1 MTAAALLAL
10 AGLTGE
16 AAMGAASAAS
26 AANEQAEAEE
36 SASRDPADAAHR
48 GKAFW
53 EDDGLPPVSEE
64 QKASRTAVSSGQR
77 AEVKSLTTATSQLF
91 ANPDGTF
98 TVEASTEPERVRKG
112 EAWVPVDT
120 TLIERKDGSLAPRAG
135 EDIELSGGGT
145 REPLARLAANGKEF
159 AVSAPW
165 DLPKPTVQGST
176 AVYSSVL
183 PDVDLAVTVTSDGF
197 TYHLVVHSRK
207 AAANTELKSVKFP
220 VTAKGLSSRATSE
233 GSAAFVDSGGR
244 PVVHSGAALMW
255 DSAAAP
261 ATPAFQALSKV
272 SRSSVVTGATTDALS
287 AGAGS
292 RTEVMDVTIADD
304 ALTVVPD
311 QQFLADEK
319 RVYPV
324 VLDPPAVKATLTS
337 WTTVW
342 SDSPKTSF
350 WKTSHALGVGY
361 DAYVDNK
368 KARSFFQF
376 DTRKVSGKKIINA
389 TFTAYEIWSA
399 NCDKRNVELWRTG
412 QIYGST
418 TWSEQPSWKSEA
430 DTVSAAKGHSSS
442 CPDGDV
448 EFDATSAVAYTAK
461 AKATLTTLGLRASES
476 DPIAWK
482 QFMSPTDKDA
492 TSSKKPRLSITYVS
506 VPTAKPSSVK
516 MSDPKVSCSASG
528 SPAMIRDATPRL
540 TATPTSA
547 DGSNATVRPNFE
559 LYKDGSATATT
570 LKPSAWTASGTAG
583 TVVTS
588 SLAENTTYRFR
599 ARTEYKY
606 SYGGKTD
613 YLYGP
618 WSSSCYFR
626 ADTHGPA
633 APTISS
639 SVYTECVGDTCEG
652 DAQDGSV
659 GMTGTFL
666 IKGSSDVRRYD
677 WWLNGVKAGS
687 KTFTVNM
694 PVHDIKVTPD
704 KRLTNTLR
712 VQTFDAAG
720 NAGST
725 TDYLFNVA
733 RAADPVGVWKFDESS
748 GTTSANA
755 AGDSNALRLSKAAW
769 TAKARH
775 GAGFKADG
783 TATAA
788 TSGPVVDTTKS
799 FAVSAWAK
807 LDSKSSTATVLNQ
820 NGAKVGAFQ
829 LYYSSAYDRWVF
841 NRYDQDSNTESTAIH
856 RAMSSKPGVAGA
868 WTHLLGVQDLQKKEL
883 RLYVNG
889 HLEDTTGFSNAWA
902 GNGAFEIGRFTS
914 SDGPS
919 SPFTGDIDQVQAYN
933 RVVFPDELWALANIE
948 NPDTGHPQAQLLA
961 DWSLDE
967 TSGTTAADG
976 SGRGNQLSL
985 KPGAAF
991 TATDDPAHGNVV
1003 ELDTAAEGHATAGVE
1018 LDNSGSFT
1026 VAGWVNLA
1034 AQSKLDDT
1042 TVAHSPTLF
1051 AHPGAKRNAFRLWYR
1066 QEAGQN
1072 VGDWN
1077 FGVFGTDVLGGP
1089 AYEAASDEVNPPD
1102 GWVHVVGVYDSAGQS
1117 AKLYVT
1123 GERQG
1128 DEEGVL
1134 VKDTFQPT
1142 GPLMMGRARRHDTGE
1157 FGNLLPGQFD
1167 DLRVYAGVLS
1177 EAEITQLATVDEP
1190 PVPIE

>member
-1 MTAAALLAL
+1 MTVAALLAL
-10 AGLTGE
+10 AGVTCE
-16 AAMGAASAAS
+16 AAMSPASAADVGS
-26 AANEQAEAEE
+26 ERAEAAEG
-36 SASRDPADAAHR
+36 ASRDPADAAHR

-53 EDDGLPPVSEE
+53 EDDGLPPESEE
-64 QKASRTAVSSGQR
+64 QKASRAAVSSGKR

-98 TVEASTEPERVRKG
+98 TVEASAEPERIRKG
-112 EAWVPVDT
+112 GDWVPVDT
-120 TLIERKDGSLAPRAG
+120 SLVKRADGSLAPRAG
-135 EDIELSGGGT
+135 EDIELSGGGKDK
-145 REPLARLAANGKEF
+145 PLARVAVNGKEF
-159 AVSAPW
+159 AVSSPW
-165 DLPKPTVQGST
+165 KLPEPSVQGST
-176 AVYSSVL
+176 AVYASVL
-183 PDVDLAVTVTSDGF
+183 PDVDLAVTVSSDGF
-197 TYHLVVHSRK
+197 TYHLVVHSRE
-207 AAANTELKSVKFP
+207 AAANAELKSVKFP
-220 VTAKGLSSRATSE
+220 VTTKGLSSRATSE
-233 GSAAFVDSGGR
+233 GSAAFVDAGGR
-244 PVVHSGAALMW
+244 PVVNSGAALMW

-261 ATPAFQALSKV
+261 TPASPAKV
-272 SRSSVVTGATTDALS
+272 ARSSAVTPTADALS

-311 QQFLADEK
+311 QQFLTDEK
-319 RVYPV
+319 RVFPV

-342 SDSPKTSF
+342 SDSPGTSF

-368 KARSFFQF
+368 KARSLFQF
-376 DTRKVSGKKIINA
+376 DTRKVAGKKILNA

-399 NCDKRNVELWRTG
+399 NCDKRDVELWRTG
-412 QIYGST
+412 QIYSST
-418 TWSEQPSWKSEA
+418 TWKNQPSWKSEV
-430 DTVSAAKGHSSS
+430 DTVSAAKGHSSA
-442 CPDGDV
+442 CRDGDV
-448 EFDATSAVAYTAK
+448 EFDATPAVAYTAK

-492 TSSKKPRLSITYVS
+492 TSTKKPRLSITYVS
-506 VPTAKPSSVK
+506 VPNAKPSSVK
-516 MSDPKVSCSASG
+516 MSDPKVSCSASS
-528 SPAMIRDATPRL
+528 SPALIRDVTPRL

-547 DGSNATVRPNFE
+547 DKSNATLRPNFE
-559 LYKDGSATATT
+559 LYKDGSSTATV
-570 LKPSAWTASGTAG
+570 LKPSTWTASGTAG

-606 SYGGKTD
+606 TYGGKTD
-613 YLYGP
+613 SLYGP

-633 APTISS
+633 APTVSS

-659 GMTGTFL
+659 GMTGTFR
-666 IKGSSDVRRYD
+666 IMGSSDVRRYD

-687 KTFTVNM
+687 KTFAVNI
-694 PVHDIKVTPD
+694 PVTTIDVTPD

-720 NAGST
+720 NAGNT

-733 RAADPVGVWKFDESS
+733 KAADPVGVWKFDENS
-748 GTTSANA
+748 GTTAANSAA
-755 AGDSNALRLSKAAW
+755 DGKALELSKAAW
-769 TAKARH
+769 TAKARS
-775 GAGFKADG
+775 GGGFKANG
-783 TATAA
+783 TAAA
-788 TSGPVVDTTKS
+788 VAPGPVVDTTKS

-807 LDSKSSTATVLNQ
+807 LDSRSSTATVLNQ
-820 NGAKVGAFQ
+820 NGTKVGAFQ

-841 NRYDQDSNTESTAIH
+841 NRYDQDSDSESTVIH
-856 RAMSSKPGVAGA
+856 RAKSSKPGVVGA
-868 WTHLLGVQDLQKKEL
+868 WTYLLGVQDLQKKEL

-889 HLEDTTGFSNAWA
+889 RLEGTSSFTNAWA
-902 GNGAFEIGRFTS
+902 GKGPFEVGQFTS
-914 SDGPS
+914 ASGSS

-933 RVVFPDELWALANIE
+933 RVVFPDELWALENIE
-948 NPDTGHPQAQLLA
+948 NPDTGHPQAELLA
-961 DWSLDE
+961 NWSLDE
-967 TSGTTAADG
+967 TSGTTGADS
-976 SGRGNQLSL
+976 SGRGNQLDL

-991 TATDDPAHGNVV
+991 TTTDDPAHGNVV
-1003 ELDTAAEGHATAGVE
+1003 ELDTAVEGHTTAGVE

-1034 AQSKLDDT
+1034 AQSKLENT

-1066 QEAGQN
+1066 QEAGQS

-1077 FGVFGTDVLGGP
+1077 FGLFGTDALGGP
-1089 AYEAASDEVNPPD
+1089 AYAMASDEVNPPD
-1102 GWVHVVGVYDSAGQS
+1102 GWVHVVGVYDSANQS

-1134 VKDTFQPT
+1134 VEDTFQPT